1 MVENEYTNIR
11 DIDLDYWFKEWPVE
25 IINGSLF
32 YDAACDNVVLQLKIC
47 NISNENISSVYISV
61 ECFDDAGGQMNEND
75 NTVKYFYQDL
85 DVKPNNTFG
94 DNIAV
99 PLTNKNVRKVNIHV
113 EKVVYKNGDIKETN
127 IDEKVNEIPKRTKID
142 VLGNVLIGELDRIK
156 LEENPYSIEFIPKI
170 IEEVGWICCC
180 GRLNN
185 ISALNCCRCGR
196 DKVGQF
202 NIISKEY
209 LEKSYNDY
217 QIYQEKIKVEEAI
230 KQKQK
235 VKKIRIAKITL
246 VLILLVF
253 IIFISIRYIK
263 PAIIKKQQYGSAI
276 KLLDNG
282 KYNEALLRLK
292 QIPEYKD
299 SKALIEKA
307 NYQLGMKLMDD
318 KDYLTSIEKFKKVT
332 KTNVEF
338 YASAQNNI
346 ELCKKQFIKINV
358 TLANKAI
365 SGKEYEEASKY
376 IKEIIK
382 IDSKSADAKNL
393 KSVMSNKIAY
403 ATATTLSAD
412 HKYKEA
418 AEIYATC
425 NKYDIDMVNNTEY
438 INVLGKYAES
448 LVDKTYINQEDPSNY
463 YTLGDIDNDGLLEVA
478 VYERNSSLSSEI
490 YIPNSIKLLKYING
504 KYSLMSRVQN
514 DSEDCIKMSI
524 SKAKGDINGL
534 FVSGAIGS
542 HSGSQ
547 SLYIIKD
554 GELVSALDKSINSVY
569 PSPIKEIDG
578 GKILELSSL
587 ERDPKDPSSSNKVGS
602 KILTWYKW
610 DGERGVITAK
620 VEQIH

>member
-1 MVENEYTNIR
+1 MVGNEYTNIR
-11 DIDLDYWFKEWPVE
+11 HIDLNYWFKEWPVE

-61 ECFDDAGGQMNEND
+61 ECFDDAGNAMNED
-75 NTVKYFYQDL
+75 GNTVKHSYQDL

-99 PLTNKNVRKVNIHV
+99 HLTSKNVRKVNIHV
-113 EKVVYKNGDIKETN
+113 EKVVYKNGDIKEIN
-127 IDEKVNEIPKRTKID
+127 IDEKVNEIPERIKID
-142 VLGNVLIGELDRIK
+142 VLGNVLMGELDRIK
-156 LEENPYSIEFIPKI
+156 LKENPYSIEFIPKVV
-170 IEEVGWICCC
+170 EEVGWICCC

-202 NIISKEY
+202 NIIRKEY

-230 KQKQK
+230 KQK

-246 VLILLVF
+246 ASILLVF
-253 IIFISIRYIK
+253 IISISYIK
-263 PAIIKKQQYGSAI
+263 PLVIKKQQYGSAI
-276 KLLDNG
+276 KLLGSG
-282 KYNEALLRLK
+282 KYDEALLRLQ

-299 SKALIEKA
+299 SKTLIEKA
-307 NYQLGMKLMDD
+307 NYQFGMKLMDD
-318 KDYLTSIEKFKKVT
+318 KDYLSSIEKFKKVT

-338 YASAQNNI
+338 YANAQKNI
-346 ELCKKQFIKINV
+346 ELCTKQFIKLNV

-365 SGKEYEEASKY
+365 SGKRYEEANKY
-376 IKEIIK
+376 IKEMVK
-382 IDSKSADAKNL
+382 LDSNSSEAKNL
-393 KSVMSNKIAY
+393 KSVMTNKIAY
-403 ATATTLSAD
+403 LTATTLSAD

-418 AEIYATC
+418 AETYATC
-425 NKYDIDMVNNTEY
+425 SKYDIDMVNNTEY
-438 INVLGKYAES
+438 INALGKYADS
-448 LVDKTYINQEDPSNY
+448 LVKKTYINQEDPSNY

-478 VYERNSSLSSEI
+478 VYERNSSLFSEI
-490 YIPNSIKLLKYING
+490 YIPNSIKLFKYING
-504 KYSLMSRVQN
+504 KYSLMSAVQN
-514 DSEDCIKMSI
+514 DSEDCIKMNI
-524 SKAKGDINGL
+524 SKAKGDVNGL

-569 PSPIKEIDG
+569 PSPIKEIGG

-587 ERDPKDPSSSNKVGS
+587 ERDPKDPDSSNIDGS

-610 DGERGVITAK
+610 DGKRGVTTAK
-620 VEQIH
+620 VEQTH

>member
-11 DIDLDYWFKEWPVE
+11 DIDLNYWFKEWPVE

-32 YDAACDNVVLQLKIC
+32 YDATCDNVVLQLKIC

-61 ECFDDAGGQMNEND
+61 ECFDDAGDQMNEND

-99 PLTNKNVRKVNIHV
+99 PLTNKNVKKVNIQV
-113 EKVVYKNGDIKETN
+113 EKVVYKNGDIKEIN

-142 VLGNVLIGELDRIK
+142 VLGNLLIGELDRIK

-246 VLILLVF
+246 VSILLVF

-263 PAIIKKQQYGSAI
+263 PAVIKKQQYGNAI
-276 KLLDNG
+276 KLLDSA
-282 KYNEALLRLK
+282 KYDEALLRLQ

-307 NYQLGMKLMDD
+307 NYQFAMKLMDD

-338 YASAQNNI
+338 YANAQKNI
-346 ELCKKQFIKINV
+346 ELCKKQFIKLNV
-358 TLANKAI
+358 TLTNKAI
-365 SGKEYEEASKY
+365 SGKKYEEASKY

-382 IDSKSADAKNL
+382 LDSKSVDAKNL
-393 KSVMSNKIAY
+393 KNVMSNKISY
-403 ATATTLSAD
+403 LTATTLSAD

-418 AEIYATC
+418 AETYAIC
-425 NKYDIDMVNNTEY
+425 SKYDIDMVNNAEY
-438 INVLGKYAES
+438 INVLGKYADS
-448 LVDKTYINQEDPSNY
+448 LVEKTYINQEDPSNY

-478 VYERNSSLSSEI
+478 VYGRNSSLASEI
-490 YIPNSIKLLKYING
+490 YIPNNIKLFKYING
-504 KYSLMSRVQN
+504 KYSLMSTVQN
-514 DSEDCIKMSI
+514 DSEDCIKMNI

-587 ERDPKDPSSSNKVGS
+587 ERDPKDPSSSNRVGS

-610 DGERGVITAK
+610 DGERGVTTAK